1 MQTMSTV
8 KKDFVASHLRSQIN
22 RLWSVLST
30 MESEN
35 RLDHDFTNESLKEV
49 EGSLKQIRK
58 ICNN

>member
-8 KKDFVASHLRSQIN
+8 KKDFIASNLRSQIN

-30 MESEN
+30 MELEN
-35 RLDHDFTNESLKEV
+35 RLDYDFTNESLKGV